1 MYTCGWFTL
10 LYGRNSHDIVKQ
22 QYNPVKIN
30 LKKRV
35 KTLYHEIKKVELLLA
50 SFINIY
56 SSLPEEVGKETG

>member
-1 MYTCGWFTL
+1 M
-10 LYGRNSHDIVKQ
+10 KQ

-56 SSLPEEVGKETG
+56 SSLPEEVEKETG